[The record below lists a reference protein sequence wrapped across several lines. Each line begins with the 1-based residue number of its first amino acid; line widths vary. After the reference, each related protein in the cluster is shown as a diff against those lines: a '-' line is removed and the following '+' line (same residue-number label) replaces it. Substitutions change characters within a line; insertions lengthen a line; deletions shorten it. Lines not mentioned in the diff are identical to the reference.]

1 MKRFLLIL
9 LAVLGLSA
17 CQQAYYNTMEKFGVY
32 KRDILVDRVEQAR
45 DSQID
50 TKEQFQSALERFREL
65 TEFNGGDLG
74 EIYDRLNKEY
84 EKSEAQADEVHQ
96 RIEAVRDVAE
106 DLFDEWEDELDDYS
120 NDNFRKTQAQE
131 LSQSRQRYQQLM
143 TSMERAEAR
152 IPPVLSAFKDQVL
165 YLKHSLNAQAI
176 ASLKTELIG
185 VQTDI
190 SQLITAMEQ
199 AIRESDAFIDSLD
212 GSR

>member
-1 MKRFLLIL
+1 MKKFLFIL
-9 LAVLGLSA
+9 LVMLGLTA

-65 TEFNGGDLG
+65 TQFDGGDLG

-84 EKSEAQADEVHQ
+84 DKSEAQADEVHQ
-96 RIEAVRDVAE
+96 RIEAVREVAE
-106 DLFDEWEDELDDYS
+106 DLFDEWEDELDEYT
-120 NDNFRKTQAQE
+120 NDNFRQVQARE
-131 LSQSRQRYQQLM
+131 LSQSQQRYQQLM
-143 TSMERAEAR
+143 ASMERAEAR

-190 SQLITAMEQ
+190 SQLIIAMEQ
-199 AIRESDAFIDSLD
+199 AIAESDAFIDSLA
-212 GSR
+212 GN